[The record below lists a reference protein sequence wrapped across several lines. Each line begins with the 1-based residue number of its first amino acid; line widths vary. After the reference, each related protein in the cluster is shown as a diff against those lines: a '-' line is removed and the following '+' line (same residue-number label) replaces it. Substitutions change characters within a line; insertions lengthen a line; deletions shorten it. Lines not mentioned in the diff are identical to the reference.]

1 MAKGSGIGELIGW
14 GIAGVGVWWLGSANN
29 WFGLFGTTTS
39 TATTATSGTAP
50 ASPTVVLAGPV
61 TPTINNALQADVS
74 INGSVSNLAVI
85 PGGDAYNTSGQDVT
99 ATLAALGVTPAQVYA
114 LMQAAYTIQPAST
127 TTPPAATTT
136 TPPATT
142 TTPAPAS
149 PTNTRPSTIFGTGQI
164 SGASPSG
171 RLPLMHGPAPIVRPV
186 AGVSGLGMGGP
197 MVFATRKNYVR
208 RGSSY
213 R

>member
-50 ASPTVVLAGPV
+50 VSPTVVLAGPV

-127 TTPPAATTT
+127 TTPPAATTPPATNT
-136 TPPATT
+136 TPP
-142 TTPAPAS
+142 S
-149 PTNTRPSTIFGTGQI
+149 RPSTITGTGI
-164 SGASPSG
+164 VGAPVVNNPVVPV
-171 RLPLMHGPAPIVRPV
+171 RRPIAIGKR
-186 AGVSGLGMGGP
+186 GVSGP
-197 MVFATRKNYVR
+197 MVYATQRNYVR

-213 R
+213 